1 MAVDACPPR
10 DPHPEGDLNDSV
22 DRTLALVREQIDA
35 LRALHPNKSDKELAL
50 ACLRGSNSGAASPR
64 VSLMLGLV
72 GTVLNFAAR
81 IDE

>member
-1 MAVDACPPR
+1 MAREAKEVTVAD
-10 DPHPEGDLNDSV
+10 DV

-35 LRALHPNKSDKELAL
+35 LRELHPGKSDKELAL
-50 ACLRGSNSGAASPR
+50 ACLRGSNSGTASPR
-64 VSLMLGLV
+64 VALMLGLV